1 MAKKLREFNIRQELE
16 LTDFACPSCKRYS
29 IKEFLTSNRGGIVLN
44 ICKNCNYCI
53 ETGTTVK
60 IVERKIIEV
69 EK

>member
-1 MAKKLREFNIRQELE
+1 MPLTSCQVLNKNSILIR
-16 LTDFACPSCKRYS
+16 
-29 IKEFLTSNRGGIVLN
+29 FLTSNRGGIVLN